1 MASCA
6 SRAFWHSKGVKNM
19 VLDIRD
25 WREEATPVAETS
37 LDQLLQGEP
46 AQPHRLALST
56 DDLDQLLTIAEDSS
70 DSRRLAAIDALSHD
84 RSWLASLRML
94 RRIVRL
100 AHQETDPRLAV
111 ALVQAL
117 RQCDEVAQFL
127 TSKERTVVRAA
138 AQGVPISRQTLAPI
152 TAALASGLPA
162 DVAAVLLDKIRRTH
176 PSMIPY
182 TIDCLLKCG
191 PNESLLC
198 AVLAHLPQI
207 PLFSLFVEAGQPQTM
222 AATSSVWQ
230 QAARI
235 ATEVLQA
242 APAAKLLR
250 HLLSKCGEDAAFART
265 HARFLRGIAQRADTP
280 LDADLIGHF
289 ERLTSGASEDKV
301 ARLAPLLVGF
311 SGRLDGQAG
320 QQAAALL
327 ENWKS
332 RSASLKLKIY
342 HLEQGIS

>member
-1 MASCA
+1 
-6 SRAFWHSKGVKNM
+6 M

-25 WREEATPVAETS
+25 LREEAVPVAETS

-46 AQPHRLALST
+46 TQPHRVVLSA
-56 DDLDQLLTIAEDSS
+56 DDLEQLLAIAEDST
-70 DSRRLAAIDALSHD
+70 DSRRLAAIDTLSHH
-84 RSWLASLRML
+84 RSWLSSLRVL
-94 RRIVRL
+94 RRIVQL
-100 AHQETDPRLAV
+100 AHQEHAPRPAI

-127 TSKERTVVRAA
+127 TSKERAVAREA

-152 TAALASGLPA
+152 TAALAAGLPA
-162 DVAAVLLDKIRRTH
+162 DSTAALLDKMRRTH
-176 PSMIPY
+176 PSMVPY
-182 TIDCLLKCG
+182 AVDCLLQCG
-191 PNESLLC
+191 PNESLVR
-198 AVLAHLPQI
+198 AFLAHLPQI
-207 PLFSLFVEAGQPQTM
+207 PLFALFVEAGQPQTISP
-222 AATSSVWQ
+222 TQTRVWQ

-235 ATEVLQA
+235 TTEILQQ
-242 APAAKLLR
+242 APSTKLLR
-250 HLLSKCGEDAAFART
+250 HLLSKCGEDAAFARS
-265 HARFLRGIAQRADTP
+265 HARFLHGIAQRADTS

-301 ARLAPLLVGF
+301 ARLAPLLVGL

-342 HLEQGIS
+342 HLEQGIR

>member
-1 MASCA
+1 
-6 SRAFWHSKGVKNM
+6 M

-25 WREEATPVAETS
+25 LREEAAPVAATS
-37 LDQLLQGEP
+37 LDQLLQGE
-46 AQPHRLALST
+46 QT
-56 DDLDQLLTIAEDSS
+56 QLLVPSADELEQLLAIAEDSG
-70 DSRRLAAIDALSHD
+70 DSRRLAAIDTLSQH
-84 RSWLASLRML
+84 RSWLSSLRML

-100 AHQETDPRLAV
+100 AHKELDSRPAA

-127 TSKERTVVRAA
+127 TSQERAVAREA

-152 TAALASGLPA
+152 TEALARGLPA
-162 DVAAVLLDKIRRTH
+162 DIAAVLLDKVRRTH
-176 PSMIPY
+176 PSMVPY
-182 TIDCLLKCG
+182 AVDCLLKCD
-191 PNESLLC
+191 PNEHLLR
-198 AVLAHLPQI
+198 AFLAHLPQV
-207 PLFSLFVEAGQPQTM
+207 PLFALFVEAGLPQT
-222 AATSSVWQ
+222 TISTTRVWQ

-235 ATEVLQA
+235 ATEGLQA
-242 APAAKLLR
+242 APSVKLLR
-250 HLLSKCGEDAAFART
+250 HLLNQCGEDAAFARR
-265 HARFLRGIAQRADTP
+265 HARFLRGTAQRADTS
-280 LDADLIGHF
+280 LDADLIDHF

-301 ARLAPLLVGF
+301 IRLAPLLVGL

-342 HLEQGIS
+342 HLEQGIR

>member
-1 MASCA
+1 
-6 SRAFWHSKGVKNM
+6 M

-25 WREEATPVAETS
+25 MREEAAPVVETS
-37 LDQLLQGEP
+37 LDQWLQGEP
-46 AQPHRLALST
+46 DQPHRLVLSA
-56 DDLDQLLTIAEDSS
+56 DDLEQLLAIAEDSG
-70 DSRRLAAIDALSHD
+70 DSRRLAAIDILSHH

-100 AHQETDPRLAV
+100 ARQEHAPRPAA

-127 TSKERTVVRAA
+127 TSNERAVVREA

-152 TAALASGLPA
+152 TAALTAGLPA
-162 DVAAVLLDKIRRTH
+162 TVAAVLFDKIRRIH
-176 PSMIPY
+176 PSMVPY
-182 TIDCLLKCG
+182 AIDCLLKCG
-191 PNESLLC
+191 PSESLLR
-198 AVLAHLPQI
+198 AFLAHVPQI
-207 PLFSLFVEAGQPQTM
+207 PLFAFFVEAGLASGT
-222 AATSSVWQ
+222 SVWQ
-230 QAARI
+230 QAARV

-242 APAAKLLR
+242 APSAKLLR

-265 HARFLRGIAQRADTP
+265 HARFLRGIAQRADTS

-289 ERLTSGASEDKV
+289 ERLSTGASEDKV

-311 SGRLDGQAG
+311 SGRLDAQAG

-342 HLEQGIS
+342 HLEQGIR

>member
-1 MASCA
+1 
-6 SRAFWHSKGVKNM
+6 M

-25 WREEATPVAETS
+25 WREEAAPVVETS
-37 LDQLLQGEP
+37 LDQLLQGEQ
-46 AQPHRLALST
+46 AQPHRLVLST
-56 DDLDQLLTIAEDSS
+56 DDLDQLLTIAEDSA
-70 DSRRLAAIDALSHD
+70 DSRRLAAIGTLSHH

-100 AHQETDPRLAV
+100 AHQEPDPRLAA

-127 TSKERTVVRAA
+127 TSKERAVVREA

-152 TAALASGLPA
+152 TAALAAGLPA

-176 PSMIPY
+176 PSMVPY

-191 PNESLLC
+191 PNESLLR

-207 PLFSLFVEAGQPQTM
+207 PLFSFFVEAGQPQTM
-222 AATSSVWQ
+222 AS

-235 ATEVLQA
+235 ATEVLQE
-242 APAAKLLR
+242 APSAKLLR
-250 HLLSKCGEDAAFART
+250 HLLSKCGEDAAFARS
-265 HARFLRGIAQRADTP
+265 HARFLRGIAQRADTA

-311 SGRLDGQAG
+311 RGRLDGQAG

-342 HLEQGIS
+342 HLEQGIR

>member
-1 MASCA
+1 
-6 SRAFWHSKGVKNM
+6 M
-19 VLDIRD
+19 VLDIRGL
-25 WREEATPVAETS
+25 REEAAPVAETS
-37 LDQLLQGEP
+37 LDQLLQGEQ
-46 AQPHRLALST
+46 AQLHRLVLST
-56 DDLDQLLTIAEDSS
+56 DDLEQLLTIAEDSD
-70 DSRRLAAIDALSHD
+70 DSRRLAAIAILSHH
-84 RSWLASLRML
+84 RSWLSSLGML

-100 AHQETDPRLAV
+100 AHSEHDSRPAA

-127 TSKERTVVRAA
+127 TSTERAVARVA

-152 TAALASGLPA
+152 TAALAAGLPA
-162 DVAAVLLDKIRRTH
+162 DIAAVLLDKICRTH
-176 PSMIPY
+176 PSMVPY
-182 TIDCLLKCG
+182 AVDCLLKCD
-191 PNESLLC
+191 PNESLWRTF
-198 AVLAHLPQI
+198 LAHLPQL
-207 PLFSLFVEAGQPQTM
+207 PLFSLFVEAGLPQTM
-222 AATSSVWQ
+222 AATAQTRGWQ

-235 ATEVLQA
+235 ATEVLQE
-242 APAAKLLR
+242 APSAKLLR
-250 HLLSKCGEDAAFART
+250 HLLSKCGEDAAFARN
-265 HARFLRGIAQRADTP
+265 HARFLQGIAQRADTS

-301 ARLAPLLVGF
+301 ARLAPLLVGL

-342 HLEQGIS
+342 HLEQGIR

>member
-1 MASCA
+1 
-6 SRAFWHSKGVKNM
+6 M

-25 WREEATPVAETS
+25 LREEAAPVVETS
-37 LDQLLQGEP
+37 LDQWLQGEP
-46 AQPHRLALST
+46 AQPHRLVLSA
-56 DDLDQLLTIAEDSS
+56 DDLEQLLTIAEDSG
-70 DSRRLAAIDALSHD
+70 DSRRLAAIDILSHH

-100 AHQETDPRLAV
+100 ARNEHAPRPAA

-127 TSKERTVVRAA
+127 TSNERAVVREA

-152 TAALASGLPA
+152 TAALTAGLPA
-162 DVAAVLLDKIRRTH
+162 AVAAVLLDKIRRIH
-176 PSMIPY
+176 PSMVPY
-182 TIDCLLKCG
+182 AIDCLLKCG
-191 PNESLLC
+191 PSESLLR
-198 AVLAHLPQI
+198 AFLAHVPQI
-207 PLFSLFVEAGQPQTM
+207 PLFAFFVEAGLPQAM
-222 AATSSVWQ
+222 ASGTSVWQ
-230 QAARI
+230 QAARV

-242 APAAKLLR
+242 VPSAKLLR

-265 HARFLRGIAQRADTP
+265 HARFLRGIAQRADTS

-289 ERLTSGASEDKV
+289 ERLSTGASEDKV

-342 HLEQGIS
+342 HLEQGIR

>member
-1 MASCA
+1 
-6 SRAFWHSKGVKNM
+6 M

-25 WREEATPVAETS
+25 WREEAAPVVETS
-37 LDQLLQGEP
+37 LDQLLQGEQ
-46 AQPHRLALST
+46 AQPHRLVLST
-56 DDLDQLLTIAEDSS
+56 DDLDQLLTIAEDSG
-70 DSRRLAAIDALSHD
+70 DSRRLAAIGTLSHH

-100 AHQETDPRLAV
+100 AHQEPDPRLAA

-127 TSKERTVVRAA
+127 TSKERAVVREA

-152 TAALASGLPA
+152 TAALAAGLPA

-191 PNESLLC
+191 PDESLLR

-207 PLFSLFVEAGQPQTM
+207 PLFSFFVEAGQPQAM
-222 AATSSVWQ
+222 TS

-235 ATEVLQA
+235 ATEVLQE
-242 APAAKLLR
+242 APSAKLLR
-250 HLLSKCGEDAAFART
+250 HLLSKCGEDAAFARS
-265 HARFLRGIAQRADTP
+265 HARFLRGIAQRADTA

-311 SGRLDGQAG
+311 RGRLDSQAG

-342 HLEQGIS
+342 HLEQGIR

>member
-1 MASCA
+1 
-6 SRAFWHSKGVKNM
+6 M

-25 WREEATPVAETS
+25 LREEAAPVAETS
-37 LDQLLQGEP
+37 LDQLLQGE
-46 AQPHRLALST
+46 QSQSHRLVLSA
-56 DDLDQLLTIAEDSS
+56 DDLDLLLTIVEDSN
-70 DSRRLAAIDALSHD
+70 DSRRLAAIDILSHH
-84 RSWLASLRML
+84 RSWLSSLHML

-100 AHQETDPRLAV
+100 AHEEHDPRSAA

-127 TSKERTVVRAA
+127 TGKERAVAREA

-152 TAALASGLPA
+152 TAALAAGLPA
-162 DVAAVLLDKIRRTH
+162 DIAAELLDKIRRTH
-176 PSMIPY
+176 PSMVPY
-182 TIDCLLKCG
+182 AVDCLLKCD
-191 PNESLLC
+191 PNESLLR
-198 AVLAHLPQI
+198 AFLAHLPQV
-207 PLFSLFVEAGQPQTM
+207 PLFSLFVEAGLPQTM
-222 AATSSVWQ
+222 VSTAQTRVWQ

-235 ATEVLQA
+235 ATEVLQE
-242 APAAKLLR
+242 APSAKLLR
-250 HLLSKCGEDAAFART
+250 HLLSKCGEDVAFARS
-265 HARFLRGIAQRADTP
+265 HARFLHGIAQRADTS

-289 ERLTSGASEDKV
+289 ERLTSDASEDKV
-301 ARLAPLLVGF
+301 ARLAPLLVGL

-342 HLEQGIS
+342 HLEQGIR

>member
-1 MASCA
+1 
-6 SRAFWHSKGVKNM
+6 M

-25 WREEATPVAETS
+25 WREEAAPVVETS
-37 LDQLLQGEP
+37 LDQLLQGEQ
-46 AQPHRLALST
+46 AQPHRLVLST
-56 DDLDQLLTIAEDSS
+56 DDLDQLLTIAEDSG
-70 DSRRLAAIDALSHD
+70 DSRRLAAIGTLSHH

-100 AHQETDPRLAV
+100 AHQEPDPRLAA

-127 TSKERTVVRAA
+127 TSKERAVVREA

-152 TAALASGLPA
+152 TAALAAGLPA

-191 PNESLLC
+191 PDESLLR

-207 PLFSLFVEAGQPQTM
+207 PLFSFFVEAGQPQTM
-222 AATSSVWQ
+222 TS

-235 ATEVLQA
+235 ATEVLQE
-242 APAAKLLR
+242 APSAKLLR
-250 HLLSKCGEDAAFART
+250 HLLSKCGEDAAFARS
-265 HARFLRGIAQRADTP
+265 HARFLRGIAQRADTA

-311 SGRLDGQAG
+311 RGRLDSQAG

-342 HLEQGIS
+342 HLEQGIR

>member
-1 MASCA
+1 
-6 SRAFWHSKGVKNM
+6 M

-25 WREEATPVAETS
+25 LREESAPVAETS
-37 LDQLLQGEP
+37 LDQLLDGEQ
-46 AQPHRLALST
+46 AQPLVLSA
-56 DDLDQLLTIAEDSS
+56 DELDQLLAIAEDSD
-70 DSRRLAAIDALSHD
+70 DSRRLAAIDILSHH
-84 RSWLASLRML
+84 RSWLSSLHML

-100 AHQETDPRLAV
+100 AHKEHDPRPAA

-127 TSKERTVVRAA
+127 TSKERAVAREA

-152 TAALASGLPA
+152 TAALAAGLPT
-162 DVAAVLLDKIRRTH
+162 DIAAVLLDKIRRTH
-176 PSMIPY
+176 PSMVPY
-182 TIDCLLKCG
+182 AVDCLLKCD
-191 PNESLLC
+191 PNESLLR
-198 AVLAHLPQI
+198 AFLAHLPQI
-207 PLFSLFVEAGQPQTM
+207 PLFALFVEAGQPQTIS
-222 AATSSVWQ
+222 TTQTRVWQ

-235 ATEVLQA
+235 TTEILQE
-242 APAAKLLR
+242 APSAKLLR
-250 HLLSKCGEDAAFART
+250 HLLNKCGEDAAFTRS
-265 HARFLRGIAQRADTP
+265 HARFLHGITQRADTS

-301 ARLAPLLVGF
+301 ARLAQLLVGL
-311 SGRLDGQAG
+311 SGRLDGQAE

-342 HLEQGIS
+342 PLEQGIR

>member
-1 MASCA
+1 
-6 SRAFWHSKGVKNM
+6 M

-25 WREEATPVAETS
+25 WREEAAPVAETS
-37 LDQLLQGEP
+37 LDQLLQGEQ
-46 AQPHRLALST
+46 AQPHRLVLST
-56 DDLDQLLTIAEDSS
+56 DDLDQLLTIAEDSG
-70 DSRRLAAIDALSHD
+70 DSRRLAAIGTLSHH

-100 AHQETDPRLAV
+100 AHQEPDPRLAA

-127 TSKERTVVRAA
+127 TSKERAVVREA

-152 TAALASGLPA
+152 TAALTAGLPA

-191 PNESLLC
+191 PDESLLR

-207 PLFSLFVEAGQPQTM
+207 PLFSFFVEAGQPQAM
-222 AATSSVWQ
+222 TS

-235 ATEVLQA
+235 ATEVLQE
-242 APAAKLLR
+242 APSAKLLR
-250 HLLSKCGEDAAFART
+250 HLLSKCGEDAAFARS
-265 HARFLRGIAQRADTP
+265 HARFLRGIAQRADTA
-280 LDADLIGHF
+280 LDADLIGLF

-311 SGRLDGQAG
+311 RGRLDGQAG

-342 HLEQGIS
+342 HLEQGIR

>member
-1 MASCA
+1 
-6 SRAFWHSKGVKNM
+6 M

-25 WREEATPVAETS
+25 WREEAAPVAETS
-37 LDQLLQGEP
+37 LDQLLQGEQ
-46 AQPHRLALST
+46 AQPHRLVLST
-56 DDLDQLLTIAEDSS
+56 DDLDQLLTIAEDSG
-70 DSRRLAAIDALSHD
+70 DSRQLAAIGTLSHH

-100 AHQETDPRLAV
+100 AHQEPDPRLAA

-127 TSKERTVVRAA
+127 TSKERAVVREA

-152 TAALASGLPA
+152 AAALAAGLPA

-176 PSMIPY
+176 PSMVPY

-191 PNESLLC
+191 PNESLLR

-207 PLFSLFVEAGQPQTM
+207 PLFSFFVEAGQPQTM
-222 AATSSVWQ
+222 TS

-235 ATEVLQA
+235 ATEVLQE
-242 APAAKLLR
+242 APSAKLLR

-265 HARFLRGIAQRADTP
+265 HARFLRGIAQRADTA

-311 SGRLDGQAG
+311 RGRLDGQAG

-342 HLEQGIS
+342 HLEQGIR

>member
-1 MASCA
+1 
-6 SRAFWHSKGVKNM
+6 M

-25 WREEATPVAETS
+25 LRQEAAPVAETS
-37 LDQLLQGEP
+37 LDQLLKGEQ
-46 AQPHRLALST
+46 AQLHRLVLST
-56 DDLDQLLTIAEDSS
+56 DDLEQLLAIAEDSA
-70 DSRRLAAIDALSHD
+70 DSRRLAAIDILSHH

-94 RRIVRL
+94 RQIVRL
-100 AHQETDPRLAV
+100 ARKEHNPRPAA

-127 TSKERTVVRAA
+127 TSKERAVAREA

-152 TAALASGLPA
+152 TTALAAGPPA
-162 DVAAVLLDKIRRTH
+162 DIAAILLDKIRRTH
-176 PSMIPY
+176 PSMVPY
-182 TIDCLLKCG
+182 AVDCLLKCD
-191 PNESLLC
+191 PNEGLLR
-198 AVLAHLPQI
+198 AFLAHLPQV
-207 PLFSLFVEAGQPQTM
+207 PLFALFVEAGLPQTM
-222 AATSSVWQ
+222 TSAAQARIWQ
-230 QAARI
+230 QAVRM
-235 ATEVLQA
+235 ATEVLQE
-242 APAAKLLR
+242 APSAKLLR
-250 HLLSKCGEDAAFART
+250 HLLSKSSEDAAFARS
-265 HARFLRGIAQRADTP
+265 HARFLHGITQRADLS

-301 ARLAPLLVGF
+301 ARLAQLLVGL

-342 HLEQGIS
+342 HLEQGIR